1 MLFPKLAEP
10 EAAGK
15 TEGETSEGEKPD
27 SPFRS
32 PGVIAI
38 PLKEMPSLLP

>member
-15 TEGETSEGEKPD
+15 TEGETSEGGKTRFSISFPWRY
-27 SPFRS
+27 SYPT
-32 PGVIAI
+32 
-38 PLKEMPSLLP
+38 